1 MGLFG
6 TKIKVVAPMT
16 GKLVDITEVED
27 ITFSQKFLGD
37 GLAIIPSDGLVVAP
51 VEGKIIQVFH
61 TKHAL
66 GINVKGVEILIHI
79 GMNTVELKGEG
90 FDLYV
95 KEGDTVKSGDKLLK
109 VDLDL
114 LKEKG
119 YPTETPIV
127 ITNMDD
133 IKSLNKETLTEV
145 KAGVDQIM
153 EIKK

>member
-1 MGLFG
+1 MGLFSK
-6 TKIKVVAPMT
+6 KIKLVAPMT

-37 GLAIIPSDGLVVAP
+37 GVAIKPTEGTVVSP

-79 GMNTVELKGEG
+79 GMNTVELKGKG
-90 FDLYV
+90 FEVFV
-95 KEGDTVKSGDKLLK
+95 KEGKKVNAGDKLVE
-109 VDLDL
+109 VDLNYL
-114 LKEKG
+114 EENG
-119 YPTETPIV
+119 YPTETPVV
-127 ITNMDD
+127 ITNMEE
-133 IKSLNKETLTEV
+133 IKGLEKKTGDVVAGKTE
-145 KAGVDQIM
+145 IM

>member
-6 TKIKVVAPMT
+6 SKIKLTSPMT
-16 GKLVDITEVED
+16 GELVDITEVED
-27 ITFSQKFLGD
+27 VTFSQKFLGD
-37 GLAIIPSDGLVVAP
+37 GVAIKPTEGVVVAP
-51 VEGKIIQVFH
+51 ADAKVIQVFH

-66 GINVKGVEILIHI
+66 GLNVKGVELLIHI

-90 FDLYV
+90 FEV
-95 KEGDTVKSGDKLLK
+95 FVEEGDKVKAGDKLVE

-127 ITNMDD
+127 VTNMEE
-133 IKSLNKETLTEV
+133 IKNLEKKSGQVN
-145 KAGVDQIM
+145 AGVDEIL